1 MGSRAD
7 MTSNTPIGTTDVPLA
22 DQVVL
27 NALPYAAVIC
37 DRNGIVMQCN
47 EAIARMIGVSRDRM
61 IGRKAGFISKGL
73 MNDIEDVFS
82 SGRTW
87 RGDIILVGASRK
99 ATSVTCPSPR
109 LNISKT
115 MKRALPF

>member
-1 MGSRAD
+1 
-7 MTSNTPIGTTDVPLA
+7 MTSNTPIGSTNVPLA

-47 EAIARMIGVSRDRM
+47 EAIARLIGVSRDRM
-61 IGRKAGFISKGL
+61 LGRKAGFISKGL
-73 MNDIEDVFS
+73 MSDIEDVFS

-87 RGDIILVGASRK
+87 RGISFWSVPPRK
-99 ATSVTCPSPR
+99 ATYAICPSPR
-109 LNISKT
+109 LNIART
-115 MKRALPF
+115 MKPAQQC